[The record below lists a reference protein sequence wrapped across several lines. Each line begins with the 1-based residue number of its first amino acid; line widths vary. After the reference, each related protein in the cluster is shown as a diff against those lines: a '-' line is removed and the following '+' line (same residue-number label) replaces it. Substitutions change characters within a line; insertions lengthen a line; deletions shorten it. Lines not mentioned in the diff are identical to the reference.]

1 MKGFTQLGTL
11 TTSRELDAYK
21 LSSKDDYAV
30 YYNMLLHALDQV
42 IKSKVLKL
50 APQEQELLVE
60 YIAYLVKTIRA
71 LRIRYLY
78 DDEHSIRLDVHESG
92 FPSFIELRNMYNE
105 LLVKRE
111 TAELLPSVDV
121 LKKQVVDFICTS
133 KTVVPDEL
141 MNKVSTA
148 YYASTFKPEDIF
160 YRGVMSKLQVSSN
173 PEAPANSYFISWSAY
188 DNLLN
193 RPLVFF
199 MYFTYSGDNI
209 QDDLPEIQ
217 SNIRNNGD
225 YLRELA
231 LTANTI
237 DKNLPNVH
245 PKLLKCIDIGPFCSM
260 FSKEEEPMAITI
272 VNGVNNRVL
281 PPQSYCLNV
290 TLDVLRSI
298 GETEVK
304 SGIFGNK
311 HQIFQKYYTPSSN
324 QRGASDTF
332 EYNFGPHSL
341 LQYYNAN
348 KIEITNYIPVPE
360 IETDNIKK
368 QL

>member
-148 YYASTFKPEDIF
+148 YYASTFKPED
-160 YRGVMSKLQVSSN
+160 
-173 PEAPANSYFISWSAY
+173 
-188 DNLLN
+188 
-193 RPLVFF
+193 
-199 MYFTYSGDNI
+199 
-209 QDDLPEIQ
+209 
-217 SNIRNNGD
+217 RN
-225 YLRELA
+225 
-231 LTANTI
+231 
-237 DKNLPNVH
+237 
-245 PKLLKCIDIGPFCSM
+245 
-260 FSKEEEPMAITI
+260 
-272 VNGVNNRVL
+272 
-281 PPQSYCLNV
+281 
-290 TLDVLRSI
+290 
-298 GETEVK
+298 
-304 SGIFGNK
+304 
-311 HQIFQKYYTPSSN
+311 
-324 QRGASDTF
+324 
-332 EYNFGPHSL
+332 
-341 LQYYNAN
+341 
-348 KIEITNYIPVPE
+348 
-360 IETDNIKK
+360 
-368 QL
+368 